1 MYQLLIVDDEAL
13 AIRGIE
19 LGVKWDKIGIST
31 VYKASNI
38 RQAKEVFK
46 SHAVDIML
54 CDIEMPQGNGLDLLK
69 WVREYYPGTE
79 SIILTCHADFSYA
92 KKALQLGSLDY
103 VLKALTYDEL
113 EKVIVKAI
121 QKIKKDQKLLE
132 YSQFGELW
140 CKNQPLLVE
149 QFWLDI
155 ISGKIPAND
164 DEICRAAAERD
175 IAFSAEMKIWPV
187 LINIIPQK
195 PGQLDITDK
204 ILINEIK
211 SSFIE
216 IYRNEIMGQII
227 KKDKDNILYILQTE
241 QTQKLELN
249 VFVEKCKELITGF
262 KKNYSCN
269 LYFYIGSEIKA
280 CGLAEMTARLYDME
294 KNNVALK
301 NEIFFIDN
309 KPKQFTGFS
318 LPDMNLWSSMISE
331 KEYSL
336 FIKEV
341 TKYFDNLVRDG
352 NIDSNV
358 LTQFHQD
365 FLQMVYSSLKQ
376 KKIQAHMLLTDAF
389 SINLI
394 DRATKSV
401 SDMLIWI
408 KHVIAR
414 IQEDTLNNEESLT
427 IIEKVKR
434 YIAIHISDN
443 PTREDLA
450 KYVYLNPD
458 YLSRLFKKE
467 TGITMISYC
476 QNVRLLYIKD
486 LLLKTDMSIGK
497 IATQLGYSNF
507 SHFTRSFKELTGIS
521 PTEFR
526 SNNKGDIKNIL

>member
-19 LGVKWDKIGIST
+19 LGVRWDKIGIST
-31 VYKASNI
+31 VYKANNI
-38 RQAKEVFK
+38 RQAKEVYK
-46 SHAVDIML
+46 NHTVDIML

-69 WVREYYPGTE
+69 WVREYYPRTE

-92 KKALQLGSLDY
+92 RKALQLGSLDY
-103 VLKALTYDEL
+103 VLKALTYEEL
-113 EKVIVKAI
+113 EKVILKAI
-121 QKIKKDQKLLE
+121 EKIKKDKELLE
-132 YSQFGELW
+132 YTQFGKLW
-140 CKNQPLLVE
+140 CKNQSFLVE

-155 ISGKIPAND
+155 ISGRIPTD
-164 DEICRAAAERD
+164 DNEICKAAADRN
-175 IAFSAEMKIWPV
+175 IAFYTEMKVWPV
-187 LINIIPQK
+187 LINIIPQDA
-195 PGQLDITDK
+195 GQIDISDK
-204 ILINEIK
+204 TLITEIK
-211 SSFIE
+211 SSFNA

-227 KKDKDNILYILQTE
+227 KKDKDHILCILQTE
-241 QTQKLELN
+241 QTQKQDLN
-249 VFVEKCKELITGF
+249 VFVEKCKELISGF
-262 KKNYSCN
+262 KNNYSCN
-269 LYFYIGSEIKA
+269 LYIYIGSEIKA
-280 CGLAEMTARLYDME
+280 CELAEMTARLNDME
-294 KNNVALK
+294 KNNVAFR
-301 NEIFFIDN
+301 NEIFFLEDN
-309 KPKQFTGFS
+309 PKQFTSFS
-318 LPDMNLWSSMISE
+318 LPDLNLWSSMISE

-341 TKYFDNLVRDG
+341 TKYFDNLVNDG

-365 FLQMVYSSLKQ
+365 FLQMIYSSLKQ
-376 KKIQAHMLLTDAF
+376 KKIQAHLLLIDAF
-389 SINLI
+389 SIRLF

-443 PTREDLA
+443 PSREDLA
-450 KYVYLNPD
+450 KYVFLNPD
-458 YLSRLFKKE
+458 YLSRLFRKE
-467 TGITMISYC
+467 TGMTLISYC
-476 QNVRLLYIKD
+476 QNMRLQYIKD
-486 LLLKTDMSIGK
+486 LLSKTDMSIGK

-521 PTEFR
+521 PTEYR
-526 SNNKGDIKNIL
+526 NNCKGDIKNII